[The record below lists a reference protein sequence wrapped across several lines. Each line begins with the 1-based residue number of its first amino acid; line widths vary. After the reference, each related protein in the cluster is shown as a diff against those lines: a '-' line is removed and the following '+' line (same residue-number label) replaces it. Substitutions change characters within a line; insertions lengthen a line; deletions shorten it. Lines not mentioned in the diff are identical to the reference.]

1 MRCRSSAV
9 WYGLPDPYRNTAIK
23 HIKSTSICLIG
34 PDIMRRHHRKTG
46 QLPKNAVPIEVVID
60 HVGGRGDGVGT
71 ATYTHNYETKEHLV
85 FVPATLPT
93 ERVIAQPI
101 SLSGQG
107 MKARIIELLEESP
120 DRQAPACDAFPA
132 CGGCSFQHW
141 HPDNVSKWKQ
151 QQVEHFLSR
160 AGVSPGQYRPL
171 HTSPMHSRRRATFHL
186 KRLSGGVAAGFHE
199 RQGQRIIDPVAC
211 SILHPGLITLLDQ
224 LRALAADIL
233 PTGATI
239 DARVNL
245 LDQGPCVQL
254 AMAETGKA
262 TQGLDKSPDIMAALG
277 SWAAATGLARLSIL
291 PSESRTT
298 AIPLFCPAPPTLKFG
313 AISISPPPGAFLQ
326 TSTDGEACLQ
336 SAVAEIVGDAKS
348 AVDLFAGCGTLSL
361 PLVGT
366 LSALHAV
373 EQDQDA
379 LASLKAGVDAAGV
392 GARVTTRCSDLAN
405 APLTVDDLASFEAAI
420 IDPPRN
426 GAAAQTMM
434 LAKSEVQRIAMVS
447 CNPATFARDAATLC
461 DAGFVCDWVQVIDQ
475 FRMSNHIEIVAQFTA
490 GTSPRRRSQ

>member
-1 MRCRSSAV
+1 
-9 WYGLPDPYRNTAIK
+9 
-23 HIKSTSICLIG
+23 
-34 PDIMRRHHRKTG
+34 MRRHHRKAG

-107 MKARIIELLEESP
+107 MKAHIIELLEESP

-141 HPDNVSKWKQ
+141 HPDKVGKWKQ
-151 QQVEHFLSR
+151 QQVEHFLFR

-171 HTSPMHSRRRATFHL
+171 HASPMNSRRRATFHL

-199 RQGQRIIDPVAC
+199 RQGQRIIDPVGC
-211 SILHPGLITLLDQ
+211 SILHPDLVTLLDQ

-233 PTGATI
+233 PTGAMI

-254 AMAETGKA
+254 AMAETGKS
-262 TQGLDKSPDIMAALG
+262 THSLDKSPDIMTALG
-277 SWAAATGLARLSIL
+277 SWAVATGLARLSLL
-291 PSESRTT
+291 PSENRAT

-313 AISISPPPGAFLQ
+313 DINISPPPGAFLQ
-326 TSTDGEACLQ
+326 ASTDGEACLQ
-336 SAVAEIVGDAKS
+336 GAVAEIVGTAKS

-361 PLVGT
+361 PLVRT
-366 LSALHAV
+366 LSSLHAV

-379 LASLKAGVDAAGV
+379 LASLKAGVDSAGL

-405 APLTVDDLASFEAAI
+405 APLTVEDLANFDVAI

-426 GAAAQTMM
+426 GADAQTMM
-434 LAKSEVQRIAMVS
+434 LAKSGVQRIAMVS

-461 DAGFVCDWVQVIDQ
+461 DGGFVCDWVQVIDQ
-475 FRMSNHIEIVAQFTA
+475 FRMTNHIEIVAQFTNGSA
-490 GTSPRRRSQ
+490 RQRRSQ